1 MTVRIPP
8 RTVYASAP
16 ARTTATGI
24 HGSIRGPGGFLGR
37 RRVALARGAIEQ
49 RWAFARLPGGHA
61 AIVAA
66 RRARDGWHARLRRVS
81 HPSLGLPPVDRSGG
95 LPPVARRI
103 DTRRDAL
110 AARALEVAIDRD
122 PTLRDRFDETG
133 MRQLLRDTATILD
146 RVVEAVAAD
155 DPEPARVFAEAVAP
169 VYRRRKVPMDDLIN
183 LASSV
188 REAIAA
194 ILPVADMAAVEAA
207 VDAMI
212 DRFKWHR
219 RLAGDA
225 RKRNRILAAIYKG
238 A

>member
-1 MTVRIPP
+1 
-8 RTVYASAP
+8 
-16 ARTTATGI
+16 
-24 HGSIRGPGGFLGR
+24 
-37 RRVALARGAIEQ
+37 
-49 RWAFARLPGGHA
+49 
-61 AIVAA
+61 
-66 RRARDGWHARLRRVS
+66 VS

-103 DTRRDAL
+103 DSRRDAL

-146 RVVEAVAAD
+146 RVVEAVVQD

-183 LASSV
+183 LANSV

-194 ILPVADMAAVEAA
+194 VLPVGDMRVVEAA